1 MQDSYSAQSTAAQPE
16 LAQVFQHQPRP
27 PGIPGSIP
35 DKRDYLAHHAGDKP
49 SNFLQACGTTDDLP
63 CSLIVRVNRY
73 SPRGMATVAIATV
86 DCAMWAGA
94 ALTPSALRE
103 LARMCIDA
111 AHDIEVNP

>member
-86 DCAMWAGA
+86 DCAMWASA

-111 AHDIEVNP
+111 AHDIEANP